1 MKLTILQIIC
11 IFVFLYFMYIII
23 NKKDKEYFYNA
34 NINCPPGQ
42 KSCKINSEF
51 SGTNCA
57 LSACSS
63 SCKGNPN
70 IC

>member
-1 MKLTILQIIC
+1 
-11 IFVFLYFMYIII
+11 MYIII